1 MSELNPGRSNLN
13 RKNEEAIYM
22 SAIIKQSL
30 PIVEKMIQNAS
41 NQRQI
46 ALKESK
52 FKVNLDN
59 IKDKTKSTEQIDVR
73 ADGHHDPNTALY
85 LDASYLNSPQLDSIV
100 ANGVENWYYFY
111 VPSTSPKVK
120 INYRFIQAASQSCI
134 VALYQLQSDLTTLSV
149 VAFGTSGENET
160 INYIDNS
167 STGVYFL
174 RVIPL
179 VPANSNPYEFYLQL
193 HNNYDLIG
201 SNFSNAREFTDAL
214 SVTGKINYVCDQEYF
229 KITLSESGSYVLASP
244 LGSNFIIHLYDQNL
258 NPILTLPMTNEI
270 YRIDGFNTAVY
281 YLTVGYYGDAS
292 SFVPIASYP
301 LEFTKTR
308 IPAKATFI
316 DLSYIDPE
324 KVNWNAGMRYLV
336 SGFTN
341 FIVSGRIIDS
351 LGRGVPFEQVR
362 VELVDEAWSPDHGN
376 NSVLFKRR
384 SNIVSTD
391 GNGDFQVGMQTPV
404 AYGLYS
410 IYTVRLHIYDH
421 GELYIYT
428 ANDNF
433 NTHLATTATENT
445 LFYILGY

>member
-1 MSELNPGRSNLN
+1 
-13 RKNEEAIYM
+13 
-22 SAIIKQSL
+22 
-30 PIVEKMIQNAS
+30 
-41 NQRQI
+41 
-46 ALKESK
+46 
-52 FKVNLDN
+52 
-59 IKDKTKSTEQIDVR
+59 
-73 ADGHHDPNTALY
+73 
-85 LDASYLNSPQLDSIV
+85 
-100 ANGVENWYYFY
+100 
-111 VPSTSPKVK
+111 
-120 INYRFIQAASQSCI
+120 
-134 VALYQLQSDLTTLSV
+134 
-149 VAFGTSGENET
+149 
-160 INYIDNS
+160 
-167 STGVYFL
+167 
-174 RVIPL
+174 
-179 VPANSNPYEFYLQL
+179 
-193 HNNYDLIG
+193 
-201 SNFSNAREFTDAL
+201 L
-214 SVTGKINYVCDQEYF
+214 SVTGKINYICDQEYF
-229 KITLSESGSYVLASP
+229 KITLSESGSYFLASP

-258 NPILTLPMTNEI
+258 NPVLTLPMTNEI

-316 DLSYIDPE
+316 DLSYSEPE
-324 KVNWNAGMRYLV
+324 RVNWNAGMRYLV